1 FRSESISKK
10 VRDAQKEKVNYM
22 ITIGDKE
29 IKSKK
34 LAIRTREGK
43 VSFNIS
49 TEKFIKDLLKEI
61 ESKK

>member
-1 FRSESISKK
+1 
-10 VRDAQKEKVNYM
+10 M

-49 TEKFIKDLLKEI
+49 IDKFIKDLLKEI